1 MLFPF
6 SQRSAG
12 FRSIWLAVVVCLV
25 GLSHQFARAQSE
37 NPLYLRRSDVVYGR
51 KDGLALTLDV
61 FTPRA
66 NGNQRGLLF
75 CVSGGWFS
83 AHQSINDQ
91 FFTEFLKR
99 GYTVFAVVHGSQ
111 PKYTIPEIISDMH
124 RAVRFVRHHA
134 GMFGVDPNH
143 LGIFGG
149 SAGGHLSL
157 MQATHGLPG
166 QPEAADPVDR
176 QSSSVQAAACFFPPT
191 DFLNYGQP
199 GENALGRGVLNNFR
213 APFDFRELD
222 TKVNV
227 FVPITDEDR
236 VREIGRQISPV
247 YHITP
252 DDPPMLIVHG
262 DADKL
267 VPIQQAQRMV
277 ELCREAKVSCELVV
291 KPNAAHG
298 WPDLPKDLV
307 LFADWFDRHL
317 ATPKT
322 KS

>member
-1 MLFPF
+1 MRLYV
-6 SQRSAG
+6 
-12 FRSIWLAVVVCLV
+12 IVLCLI
-25 GLSHQFARAQSE
+25 GLSTQMARAQSG
-37 NPLYLRRSDVVYGR
+37 NSLYLRHEDVVYGR

-66 NGNQRGLLF
+66 GGNQRGLLF

-83 AHQSINDQ
+83 AHQAINDQ

-111 PKYTIPEIISDMH
+111 PKYTIPEILGDMH
-124 RAVRFVRHHA
+124 RAVRFVRHNA
-134 GMFGVDPNH
+134 GRFGVDPGH
-143 LGIFGG
+143 LGIYGG

-166 QPEAADPVDR
+166 QPQANDPVDR
-176 QSSSVQAAACFFPPT
+176 ESSVVQAAACFFPPT
-191 DFLNYGQP
+191 DFLNYGQS
-199 GENALGRGVLNNFR
+199 GENALGRGVLSGFR

-222 TKVNV
+222 TRVNA
-227 FVPITDEDR
+227 FIPITDEQR
-236 VREIGRQISPV
+236 ILEIGRQISPV
-247 YHITP
+247 YHVTP
-252 DDPPMLIVHG
+252 DDAPIFIVHG

-267 VPIQQAQRMV
+267 VPLQQARRMMEV
-277 ELCREAKVSCELVV
+277 CREVKVPCELVV
-291 KPNAAHG
+291 KPMAAHG

-307 LFADWFDRHL
+307 LFADWFDQHL
-317 ATPKT
+317 APPKP

>member
-1 MLFPF
+1 MRF
-6 SQRSAG
+6 
-12 FRSIWLAVVVCLV
+12 LAVVQCLLC
-25 GLSHQFARAQSE
+25 LSGTVAQAQGE
-37 NPLYLRRSDVVYGR
+37 NPLYVRQSDVVYGR

-66 NGNQRGLLF
+66 GVNQRGLIF

-83 AHQSINDQ
+83 AHQSINAQ
-91 FFTEFLKR
+91 FFSEFLKR

-134 GMFGVDPNH
+134 GRFGVDPNR

-157 MQATHGLPG
+157 MQATNGLPG
-166 QPEAADPVDR
+166 QADATDPVER
-176 QSSSVQAAACFFPPT
+176 QSSFVQAAACFFPPT

-199 GENALGRGVLNNFR
+199 RENALGRGVLNNFR

-222 TKVNV
+222 TKVNL
-227 FVPITDEDR
+227 FVPITDEAR
-236 VREIGRQISPV
+236 VLEIGRQISPV
-247 YHITP
+247 YHVTP
-252 DDPPMLIVHG
+252 DDAPVFIVHG

-267 VPIQQAQRMV
+267 VPLQQAQRMV
-277 ELCREAKVSCELVV
+277 EVCRDAKVPCELVI
-291 KPNAAHG
+291 KPGVAHG
-298 WPDLPKDLV
+298 WPDLLKDLV

-317 ATPKT
+317 VPSKPNL
-322 KS
+322 